1 MWQAWINGIFGF
13 WLIVSAFIVAG
24 SKAACLVNNL
34 TTGAVLIILGVW
46 AALRHKYWQSWVV
59 ALVGAWMIVAGL
71 VFPAN
76 FSGIL
81 ANNILAGV
89 LVVIAALWPGFSWA
103 LRIRK
108 G

>member
-1 MWQAWINGIFGF
+1 MWQAWINGVLGL

-24 SKAACLVNNL
+24 NKVALLVNNL
-34 TTGAVLIILGVW
+34 ITGAVLIFLGIW
-46 AALRHKYWQSWVV
+46 TALRHKYWQSWVV

-76 FSGIL
+76 YSGNL
-81 ANNILAGV
+81 ASNILAGV

-103 LRIRK
+103 LRTRK
-108 G
+108 E